1 MRYKPEHKQA
11 THTRILSAAM
21 GLFRQEGLSGT
32 SVERV
37 MRAAGLTVGG
47 FYAHFASK
55 DALLAEALR
64 HLLRRNRDTW
74 LAGLG
79 PLQGTEWL
87 SHFARRY
94 LNRHMRDS
102 DEGCAI
108 PSVLSELTRTEPLLQ
123 GVLAEGLGSLLDSME
138 QHLPPRPGVTPRQ
151 QAVATLALLVGALTL
166 SRATASQPLSDE
178 LLEAARAFLLGPEGS
193 SPSPRQ

>member
-1 MRYKPEHKQA
+1 
-11 THTRILSAAM
+11 
-21 GLFRQEGLSGT
+21 
-32 SVERV
+32 
-37 MRAAGLTVGG
+37 
-47 FYAHFASK
+47 
-55 DALLAEALR
+55 
-64 HLLRRNRDTW
+64 
-74 LAGLG
+74 
-79 PLQGTEWL
+79 
-87 SHFARRY
+87 
-94 LNRHMRDS
+94 MRDS